1 MKKILV
7 FLITIFIAFLVTP
20 NVYAKYVLNQ
30 KYEVINIK
38 KADTDKPYINN
49 RNYDIDYESFNSDV
63 TINYFDNLKIKYA
76 KYWFNEKEK
85 AFNGDGIEFNSGT
98 SFSKSGFYKIEVSD
112 MYENK
117 TTYYFVIDKEVNYA
131 DLEIQNLNDNGGS
144 LIINAE
150 DFVSGIQKIELYI
163 NNSVYKSYAYNEEF
177 IKNKTE
183 EIYVDIDNL
192 PFYEEAYIRVT
203 DCYGNT
209 LESSK
214 IIPNKNRIYD
224 LQDLVKFK
232 TVINTGVTNFSG
244 QGIYLLNDINLSNVC
259 SISKGSWTPIGTN
272 GRNFSGVF
280 EGNNHT
286 ISNLYIDSSTSYS
299 GLFRTVSGTIQN
311 LNINGTIANAGGNSG
326 AFVGS
331 LSKRRNKKL

>member
-1 MKKILV
+1 MVL
-7 FLITIFIAFLVTP
+7 LATP

-38 KADTDKPYINN
+38 KADIDKPYIND

-63 TINYFDNLKIKYA
+63 TIHYFDNLKIKNA

-85 AFNGDGIEFNSGT
+85 AFDGEGIDFNSGT

-117 TTYYFVIDKEVNYA
+117 TIYFFVIDKEVNFA
-131 DLEIQNLNDNGGS
+131 DLQIENLSDNGGT

-163 NNSVYKSYAYNEEF
+163 NNSLYKTYTYNEEF

-192 PFYEEAYIRVT
+192 PFYEEAYILVT

-214 IIPNKNRIYD
+214 MIPNKNRIYD
-224 LQDLVKFK
+224 LQDLVKFR

-244 QGIYLLNDINLSNVC
+244 QGIYLLNDINLSSKC
-259 SISKGSWTPIGTN
+259 SNSKGSWTSIGTN

-280 EGNNHT
+280 EGNNHI
-286 ISNLYIDSSTSYS
+286 ISNLYINSNLAYS

-311 LNINGTIANAGGNSG
+311 LNLNGTIENAGENSG
-326 AFVGS
+326 AFTGS
-331 LSKRRNKKL
+331 LAKRRNKKL

>member
-1 MKKILV
+1 MFFIIAFAI
-7 FLITIFIAFLVTP
+7 FLITP

-38 KADTDKPYINN
+38 KADVDKPYINN
-49 RNYDIDYESFNSDV
+49 RNYEIDYESFKTDV

-85 AFNGDGIEFNSGT
+85 SFDGEGIDFNSGKI
-98 SFSKSGFYKIEVSD
+98 FNESGFYKIEASD

-117 TTYYFVIDKEVNYA
+117 TTYFFVIDKEVNSA
-131 DLEIQNLNDNGGS
+131 SIESQNITDNGGT
-144 LIINAE
+144 LIIKAE

-163 NNSVYKSYAYNEEF
+163 NNSLYKTYTYSEEF

-183 EIYVDIDNL
+183 DIYVDIDNL
-192 PFYEEAYIRVT
+192 PFYEEAYILVT
-203 DCYGNT
+203 DYYGNT
-209 LESSK
+209 LESNK

-224 LQDLVKFK
+224 LQDLVKFR
-232 TVINTGVTNFSG
+232 TIINTGVTNFSG
-244 QGIYLLNDINLSNVC
+244 QGIYLLNDINLSSVC
-259 SISKGSWTPIGTN
+259 SNSKGSWTPIGAS
-272 GRNFSGVF
+272 GREFSGVF

-286 ISNLYIDSSTSYS
+286 ISNLYINSSSSYL

-311 LNINGTIANAGGNSG
+311 LNLNGTIANAGRNSG

-331 LSKRRNKKL
+331 LSKRRDKELRK